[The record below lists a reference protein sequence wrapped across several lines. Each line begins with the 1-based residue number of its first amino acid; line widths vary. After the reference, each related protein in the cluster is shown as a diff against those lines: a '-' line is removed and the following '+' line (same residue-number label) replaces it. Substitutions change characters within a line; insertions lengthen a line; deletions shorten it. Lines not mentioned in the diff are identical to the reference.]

1 MMLRIPT
8 LIGLTASALIATW
21 ILVGLRADAENA
33 ETIALGRTIYETQCA
48 ACHGAQL
55 EGQPDWQMPLP
66 SGRLPAPPHD
76 ATGHTWHHPD
86 DILFRI
92 VKEGTAAI
100 VGGGYESDMPGFADV
115 LSDAEIRAVL
125 AYIKSTWPERERSY
139 QAETSARGRS
149 MGGRRGV
156 AGHHPPW
163 GTSLSSLWLTK
174 GASVELFGDTAF
186 FPPPE
191 AVRGCSRR
199 NQCPR
204 RRGRPARLQPVAKEA
219 T

>member
-1 MMLRIPT
+1 MLRIPT

-21 ILVGLRADAENA
+21 ILVGLRAGAENA
-33 ETIALGRTIYETQCA
+33 ATIALGRTIYDAQCA

-139 QAETSARGRS
+139 QAETSARGR
-149 MGGRRGV
+149 
-156 AGHHPPW
+156 
-163 GTSLSSLWLTK
+163 
-174 GASVELFGDTAF
+174 
-186 FPPPE
+186 
-191 AVRGCSRR
+191 
-199 NQCPR
+199 
-204 RRGRPARLQPVAKEA
+204 
-219 T
+219 

>member
-55 EGQPDWQMPLP
+55 EGQPDWQMLLP

-139 QAETSARGRS
+139 QAETSARGR
-149 MGGRRGV
+149 
-156 AGHHPPW
+156 
-163 GTSLSSLWLTK
+163 
-174 GASVELFGDTAF
+174 
-186 FPPPE
+186 
-191 AVRGCSRR
+191 
-199 NQCPR
+199 
-204 RRGRPARLQPVAKEA
+204 
-219 T
+219 

>member
-115 LSDAEIRAVL
+115 LSDADIRAVL
-125 AYIKSTWPERERSY
+125 DYIKSTWPERERRY
-139 QAETSARGRS
+139 QERVS
-149 MGGRRGV
+149 
-156 AGHHPPW
+156 
-163 GTSLSSLWLTK
+163 
-174 GASVELFGDTAF
+174 
-186 FPPPE
+186 E
-191 AVRGCSRR
+191 A
-199 NQCPR
+199 N
-204 RRGRPARLQPVAKEA
+204 
-219 T
+219 

>member
-100 VGGGYESDMPGFADV
+100 VGDGYQSDMPGFADV
-115 LSDAEIRAVL
+115 LGDAEIRAVL

-139 QAETSARGRS
+139 QAETSARGR
-149 MGGRRGV
+149 
-156 AGHHPPW
+156 
-163 GTSLSSLWLTK
+163 
-174 GASVELFGDTAF
+174 
-186 FPPPE
+186 
-191 AVRGCSRR
+191 
-199 NQCPR
+199 
-204 RRGRPARLQPVAKEA
+204 
-219 T
+219 